1 MPTVPPAARIKSA
14 QNTQSAVSSPVFTVF
29 TLEELLF
36 TEGLFPEEDDAAVDV
51 TDGDGVTD
59 LPLSLCGCRRGSPH
73 FLPLGHRQE
82 TARSPRRFFA
92 RSSGG

>member
-14 QNTQSAVSSPVFTVF
+14 QNTQSAVSSPVF

-59 LPLSLCGCRRGSPH
+59 ITGVGVIFWISSP
-73 FLPLGHRQE
+73 FGFVWM
-82 TARSPRRFFA
+82 S
-92 RSSGG
+92 

>member
-1 MPTVPPAARIKSA
+1 MFFSVIQNADGPTCCQDQKC
-14 QNTQSAVSSPVFTVF
+14 QNTQSAVSSPVFTCF

-59 LPLSLCGCRRGSPH
+59 ITGVGVIFWISSP
-73 FLPLGHRQE
+73 FGFVWM
-82 TARSPRRFFA
+82 S
-92 RSSGG
+92 

>member
-1 MPTVPPAARIKSA
+1 MPTVPPAARIKNA

-59 LPLSLCGCRRGSPH
+59 ITGVGVIFWISSP
-73 FLPLGHRQE
+73 FVFVWM
-82 TARSPRRFFA
+82 S
-92 RSSGG
+92 